1 MFFKRNSKNTNKLK
15 ICNGFSELNNLRKA
29 SIFIFD
35 PLFIISE
42 NKGSNIP
49 IDKTSKIIE
58 MIINIKT
65 KINLLEFFF
74 VKI

>member
-42 NKGSNIP
+42 NKGLI
-49 IDKTSKIIE
+49 
-58 MIINIKT
+58 
-65 KINLLEFFF
+65 FQ
-74 VKI
+74 